1 MKNLEE
7 AVALLKQGKVIA
19 ARTDTV
25 YGLLADATIET
36 AVQKVYELKKRP
48 QNKALIVLVDSLEM
62 ADNIAEFTDEAK
74 QYAHQV
80 WVKEKKPVT
89 LVLKAKNISRV
100 VTGGGDT
107 VALRMPHNEFCL
119 NLIGQLGHP
128 IVAPSANI
136 SGHPTAIS
144 AEMVKAD
151 FEAQLPLILDSGTC
165 SNAPSTIINL
175 LNNKPVVLR
184 K

>member
-1 MKNLEE
+1 MKKLEE
-7 AVALLKQGKVIA
+7 AVALLRQGKVIA

-48 QNKALIVLVDSLEM
+48 QNKALIVLVNSLEM
-62 ADNIAEFTDEAK
+62 ADNIAEFTDEAT
-74 QYAHQV
+74 QFAHQV
-80 WVKEKKPVT
+80 WLNEKKPVT

-107 VALRMPHNEFCL
+107 VAIRLPHNEFCL
-119 NLIGQLGHP
+119 KLICQLGNP

-136 SGHPTAIS
+136 SGNPTAIS

-151 FEAQLPLILDSGTC
+151 FAAKLPLIIDGGTC
-165 SNAPSTIINL
+165 SNTPSTIISF
-175 LNNKPVVLR
+175 LNNKPLILR